1 MRDLK
6 FLISRNYR
14 QMSGCVESALSPRL
28 SNDLFVS
35 TLSDAKR

>member
-6 FLISRNYR
+6 FLISRSYR
-14 QMSGCVESALSPRL
+14 QMSGYVEYALLPRL
-28 SNDLFVS
+28 SNALFVS